1 MAERASAK
9 VKNPEADKGA
19 DRSRAARIGATAN
32 ANAAAWLPLSAARR
46 QYQEFSMRFIV
57 TITMAVMM
65 AAAALP
71 TLAQTTQP
79 APDQP
84 TTEQTTTEP
93 TTAAQPADDDTDIGW
108 IGLLGLLGLAGLIRR
123 REPVVLTPS
132 DTTAGTRTTT
142 TRAPRDT
149 L

>member
-1 MAERASAK
+1 
-9 VKNPEADKGA
+9 
-19 DRSRAARIGATAN
+19 
-32 ANAAAWLPLSAARR
+32 
-46 QYQEFSMRFIV
+46 MRFIA
-57 TITMAVMM
+57 TIAMAVMM
-65 AAAALP
+65 AAAASP
-71 TLAQTTQP
+71 ILAQTTQP

-84 TTEQTTTEP
+84 TTTEQTTTGQ
-93 TTAAQPADDDTDIGW
+93 TTDTAAQARDDDADIGW

-123 REPVVLTPS
+123 REPVVVTPG

>member
-1 MAERASAK
+1 
-9 VKNPEADKGA
+9 
-19 DRSRAARIGATAN
+19 
-32 ANAAAWLPLSAARR
+32 
-46 QYQEFSMRFIV
+46 MRFIV
-57 TITMAVMM
+57 TIAMTVMM

-84 TTEQTTTEP
+84 TTTEQPTTEQTTAT
-93 TTAAQPADDDTDIGW
+93 PARDDDTDIGW

-123 REPVVLTPS
+123 REPAVVIPS
-132 DTTAGTRTTT
+132 DTTAATRTTT
-142 TRAPRDT
+142 TRTPRDT